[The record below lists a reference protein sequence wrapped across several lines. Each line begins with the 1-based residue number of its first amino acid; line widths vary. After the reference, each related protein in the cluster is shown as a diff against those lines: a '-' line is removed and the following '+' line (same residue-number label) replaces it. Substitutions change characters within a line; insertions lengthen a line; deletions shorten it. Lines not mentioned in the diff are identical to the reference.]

1 VELREMLDAPE
12 SAEEIAALDALVR
25 DPKRVLAAARR
36 RAGRGALRM
45 RRRWPIAAAL
55 AAGAL
60 LALLH
65 LFGGAVPYLIHGG
78 RAEKTRSP
86 SATRRAELASLRSA
100 ATPAEVAAARTD
112 APDLLALQRKLS
124 RLTPAQ
130 MEEHAR
136 LHHLYAIL
144 RDQAAAGTADVAEVE
159 EFARYVVLDPTL
171 WAPALQLAA
180 DIYRSRGDQ
189 GAVGRFEA
197 SIASACPLRGCAA
210 EDEAVAVDALAK
222 AAAREGDSASAH
234 KLQARLE
241 ALLQSIGVSSIDSL
255 E

>member
-1 VELREMLDAPE
+1 MLEAPE
-12 SAEEIAALDALVR
+12 SAEERAALDALAR
-25 DPKRVLAAARR
+25 DPKRVLAAALR

-55 AAGAL
+55 AAGVL
-60 LALLH
+60 LAMLYLLR
-65 LFGGAVPYLIHGG
+65 GAVPYLVHGG
-78 RAEKTRSP
+78 RAEKRADTS
-86 SATRRAELASLRSA
+86 SARRAALASLRSA
-100 ATPAEVAAARTD
+100 ASLADVVAARTD

-124 RLTPAQ
+124 QLTPAQ

-136 LHHLYAIL
+136 LHHLYATL
-144 RDQAAAGTADVAEVE
+144 REQAAAGKADVAEVE
-159 EFARYVVLDPTL
+159 EFARYVVLDPML

-180 DIYRSRGDQ
+180 DVYRSRGDL

-197 SIASACPLRGCAA
+197 SIASACPMRGCAA

-222 AAAREGDSASAH
+222 AAAREGNAASAH

-241 ALLQSIGVSSIDSL
+241 ALLKSIGVSSIDAL
-255 E
+255 Q